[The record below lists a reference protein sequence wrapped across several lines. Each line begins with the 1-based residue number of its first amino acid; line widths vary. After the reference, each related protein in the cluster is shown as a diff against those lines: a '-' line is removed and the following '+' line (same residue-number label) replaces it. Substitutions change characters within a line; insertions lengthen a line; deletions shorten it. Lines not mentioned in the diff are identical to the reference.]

1 MQLPPLTPSI
11 SPPPLAVFDSR
22 LQELTLPILPVVVG
36 DPGMAEEEEEGGPGH
51 RHSKVSSAVERY
63 FDLIGRVEVGESVS
77 TKHRSEWKII
87 CTQCLSH

>member
-1 MQLPPLTPSI
+1 MQLPCLTPSI

-36 DPGMAEEEEEGGPGH
+36 DPGMAEEDEDGPGH

-77 TKHRSEWKII
+77 TKRRSGRKII